1 MVLFYR
7 EIPFPHLVFLIVNK
21 STQINSV
28 EIQNPRLT
36 SILPRRLT
44 DAFNSLPRLETVTIL
59 DPTALH
65 SFPHPRSLRTLKLRN
80 IPPDCDDWQ
89 WLENVHNLT
98 NLDVSLAGN
107 QAGSG
112 SLQVRL
118 DVAELKSVAEIQ
130 TVSVL
135 ITVLSHLPMRLKKL
149 NISIAGTNG
158 TNLLFLNVD
167 GDVAKLTNASEE
179 EVSLAIVNVV
189 GRLSEYLLQE
199 VCYIGCVFVS
209 LSEMC
214 GGTLTTNVAL
224 LVHSYNDNS

>member
-1 MVLFYR
+1 M
-7 EIPFPHLVFLIVNK
+7 
-21 STQINSV
+21 

-36 SILPRRLT
+36 STLPARLT
-44 DAFNSLPRLETVTIL
+44 DAINSLPRLETVTIS

-65 SFPHPRSLRTLKLRN
+65 SFPHPSSLCSLKLLN

-89 WLENVHNLT
+89 WLQNVQNLT
-98 NLDVSLAGN
+98 DLDVSLAGY
-107 QAGSG
+107 QAGSR
-112 SLQVRL
+112 SLQLRL

-158 TNLLFLNVD
+158 TNLLSLNVD

-179 EVSLAIVNVV
+179 EVSLAIVKVV

-199 VCYIGCVFVS
+199 VCYIVFFVFWI
-209 LSEMC
+209 
-214 GGTLTTNVAL
+214 GNVRK
-224 LVHSYNDNS
+224 